1 MKTAAR
7 TAENEVSVAGNVIQQ
22 LVKRAALIVLIP
34 TALVFLW
41 LILVR
46 EPGLRNSARSLM
58 ASAMTEARADA
69 LALYANG
76 LIARTEALANTLN
89 SQTEQRQLNPAGSG
103 FPDAISVAIIPLD
116 DLGTAKLV
124 PGDLGLTS
132 HIDVDIVRR
141 AFIGERPPPEI
152 VNHNQ
157 GMYVLVSRPYG
168 QPRAGV
174 IMVKLDQQ
182 RITDLLALSSSGQY
196 RMLQRSSGQETQAM
210 LGDLAGLDIDASAPV
225 AGTRWI
231 VEFAA
236 APRWVTGLLPGWLE
250 LSLGALIIFIG
261 LTGAIV
267 TLSRGLPAALQRE
280 TDRILDAAELK
291 SPLAIYIPELLTLA
305 TKIRQLSLL
314 SRRQLVNRARRDT
327 PVEPRA
333 ATSEATSAMALGEVV
348 PTADVEEVA
357 AEVLSNPDD
366 GIPDSIFRETCIRG
380 STDDQLTDELVEKI
394 ARSLAV
400 MANDRGIKTLLVGHD
415 ARPSSARIRTTL
427 VKTLLAGGIDIIDLG
442 RVASPLVHFAA
453 FEGTCQSGVMIT
465 GGSGPSHDNGMKIF
479 FSHVAFTGADYQNL
493 LLGIREGLQVT
504 GSGYAT
510 RQDPAS
516 DYIDR
521 IVMDVSLAL
530 PLKVVVDFNFGLV
543 NSLAETLLAALDCEI
558 IAMNLADMSHRPP
571 DWQQSV
577 AMEQLGQRV
586 QEQSADLGI
595 LISPDGDQLFTVT
608 NTGEAVATDQLIM
621 LLAKDILERNPG
633 ADVIYDIG
641 SSRHLAPYITKLGG
655 RALMVQSG
663 DAFVY
668 RKMLETNGS
677 LGGEFDGHVF
687 IGDRWYGFSDALYG
701 CARLL
706 ELLAMASSSYAD
718 LVADLPHSIVTP
730 MLRLPLEEGRAT
742 TLLNTLSNNGA
753 EFSGARVTTLD
764 GLRIDYADGWGLV
777 RASDHEAALEFRFE
791 GNDET
796 SLNRV
801 TGVLRRA
808 LADIGVDDL
817 PF

>member
-1 MKTAAR
+1 VKTAAR
-7 TAENEVSVAGNVIQQ
+7 TAENEVSVAGNVIHQ
-22 LVKRAALIVLIP
+22 LVKRAALIIFIP
-34 TALVFLW
+34 TVLVFLW

-76 LIARTEALANTLN
+76 LIARTEALANTLS
-89 SQTEQRQLNPAGSG
+89 SQTAQRQLDPAASG
-103 FPDAISVAIIPLD
+103 FPDALSVAIIPLD
-116 DLGTAKLV
+116 DLGTAKLM
-124 PGDLGLTS
+124 PGDLGLSS

-157 GMYVLVSRPYG
+157 GAYTLVSRPFG

-174 IMVKLDQQ
+174 VMVKLDQQ
-182 RITDLLALSSSGQY
+182 RIADLLALSSSGQY
-196 RMLQRSSGQETQAM
+196 RLLQRSSGQETQAI
-210 LGDLAGLDIDASAPV
+210 LGDLAGLGIDASAPV
-225 AGTRWI
+225 AGTRWV

-250 LSLGALIIFIG
+250 LSIGALIIIIG
-261 LTGAIV
+261 LATAIV
-267 TLSRGLPAALQRE
+267 TLWRGLPAALQRE

-291 SPLAIYIPELLTLA
+291 SPLAIHIPQLLTLA
-305 TKIRQLSLL
+305 TKLRQLSLL
-314 SRRQLVNRARRDT
+314 SRRQLVNRSRRDT
-327 PVEPRA
+327 ETTAVTASNEPTA
-333 ATSEATSAMALGEVV
+333 AMALGEAV
-348 PTADVEEVA
+348 PTAHVEEVA
-357 AEVLSNPDD
+357 PEPTSSPDD
-366 GIPDSIFRETCIRG
+366 GIPDCIFRETCIRG
-380 STDDQLTDELVEKI
+380 HADDELTDELVEKI

-400 MANDRGIKTLLVGHD
+400 MASDRGVKTLLIGHD

-427 VKTLLAGGIDIIDLG
+427 VKTLLAGGIDVIDLG

-453 FEGTCQSGVMIT
+453 FEGSCQSGVIIT
-465 GGSGPSHDNGMKIF
+465 GGSGPDHYNGMKVF
-479 FSHVAFTGADYQNL
+479 FSHVAFTGADYQHL

-504 GSGYAT
+504 GNGYAT

-543 NSLAETLLAALDCEI
+543 NSLAETLLGALDCEVI
-558 IAMNLADMSHRPP
+558 ELNLADPSQRPEN
-571 DWQQSV
+571 WQRSV
-577 AMEQLGQRV
+577 ALEQLGQRV
-586 QEQSADLGI
+586 QAEGADLGV
-595 LISPDGDQLFTVT
+595 LLSPDGDQLFTVT
-608 NTGEAVATDQLIM
+608 NTGEAVATDQLMM
-621 LLAKDILERNPG
+621 LLAQDILERNPG
-633 ADVIYDIG
+633 ADVVYDVS
-641 SSRHLAPYITKLGG
+641 SSRHLAPYITKAGG

-668 RKMLETNGS
+668 RKVLETNAA

-687 IGDRWYGFSDALYG
+687 INDRWYGFSDAMYG

-718 LVADLPHSIVTP
+718 LVADLPQSNITS
-730 MLRLPLEEGRAT
+730 MLRLAVDEGHSTAV
-742 TLLNTLSNNGA
+742 LNTLSNNGA

-764 GLRIDYADGWGLV
+764 GFRIDYADGWGLV
-777 RASDHEAALEFRFE
+777 RACDHEAALEFRFE

-808 LADIGVDDL
+808 LVDIGVEDL